1 VSYSLRY
8 VFGISGSK
16 CDRTAKLLEQRSIDA
31 SQLSEED
38 SGEGLT
44 SESGA
49 DMDTDTEGGAGPTGG
64 EGFLESRTRRFNR
77 DDVTL
82 SEWRR
87 LAGIQ

>member
-1 VSYSLRY
+1 MSYSLRY
-8 VFGISGSK
+8 VFGINGSK

-31 SQLSEED
+31 SQIREED
-38 SGEGLT
+38 SGEGPT
-44 SESGA
+44 SESDV
-49 DMDTDTEGGAGPTGG
+49 DMGPTTESGDAAGPDAF
-64 EGFLESRTRRFNR
+64 EESQSRRFNR

>member
-1 VSYSLRY
+1 MSYSLRY

-38 SGEGLT
+38 SGEGPT
-44 SESGA
+44 SASGA
-49 DMDTDTEGGAGPTGG
+49 DMGSDSEGGAGPTGAEAFG
-64 EGFLESRTRRFNR
+64 ESRARHFNR
-77 DDVTL
+77 DDVAL
-82 SEWRR
+82 AEWRR